1 MSPKIVRSPQCILPK
16 QAFASYEGP
25 WILPKVNLSTEH
37 TYGFKRIQLRLL
49 IHVAS
54 LEGRTFEFMRN
65 QWWHNFENPLVQERP
80 GNLPTTI
87 KQAGRSHQDPASTMA
102 IMKYTNLIFKSVKYK
117 CQKRHSNPSG
127 PSGTGNKYSRINSCS
142 SGRGA
147 ALLPSEDA
155 DSNNDPIPTITFND
169 DEVALVPS
177 YSATSDPFVDEPDNF
192 PLLDL
197 SSLRSN
203 ATALRT
209 AIDTQD
215 QTQTRLATPNNQS
228 HPIRVIIV
236 GGGPNGLVLAHALHQ
251 AGIEYILLERSQTI
265 LTSDNNDGPGLILWP
280 NSARILD
287 QLGLLRRAHKLAC
300 SMRTRQIYH
309 ADGTPCPSSY
319 EDVFSRSQSDHGRS
333 CMLISR
339 AALVGLLWEALPGRE
354 THVQT
359 GKEVVSI
366 ETHAA
371 GVRVTCADGSVEE
384 GSIVVGCDGV
394 HSVVRQS
401 ICDLWAEKKAE
412 GRRRLSLGRLGGR
425 GNGGNGKADKTME
438 AKYYGLVGSAPL
450 LDGLEPGVCYETRG
464 DATGKTFQVLSG
476 KNTA

>member
-37 TYGFKRIQLRLL
+37 TYGFKQIQLRLL

-54 LEGRTFEFMRN
+54 LEDRTFECMRN
-65 QWWHNFENPLVQERP
+65 QSWHNLENSLVQERP
-80 GNLPTTI
+80 CNLPTTI
-87 KQAGRSHQDPASTMA
+87 EQAGRSPQDPAFTMA
-102 IMKYTNLIFKSVKYK
+102 IMGYTRYLFKSVKNK
-117 CQKRHSNPSG
+117 CQKRHSDPSG
-127 PSGTGNKYSRINSCS
+127 PSGTGNKYSRINTCS
-142 SGRGA
+142 NGRGA

-155 DSNNDPIPTITFND
+155 DSNNDPIPTITLND

-215 QTQTRLATPNNQS
+215 QTQTRLQTPNNQS

-251 AGIEYILLERSQTI
+251 AGINYILLERSQTI
-265 LTSDNNDGPGLILWP
+265 LTPDNNDGPGLILWP

-300 SMRTRQIYH
+300 SIRSRQTYL
-309 ADGTPCPSSY
+309 ADGSPCSPSY
-319 EDVFSRSQSDHGRS
+319 EDVFARSQSDHGRS
-333 CMLISR
+333 CMLTSR
-339 AALVGLLWEALPGRE
+339 AVLVGLLWEALPGRE

-359 GKEVVSI
+359 EKEVVSI
-366 ETHAA
+366 ETHAT

-401 ICDLWAEKKAE
+401 ICDLRVEKKAE
-412 GRRRLSLGRLGGR
+412 ARRRLSLGRLGGH
-425 GNGGNGKADKTME
+425 GTGGNGKEDKTME
-438 AKYYGLVGSAPL
+438 VKYYGLIGSAPL

-464 DATGKTFQVLSG
+464 NTTGKTFQVLTR
-476 KNTA
+476 KDTA

>member
-16 QAFASYEGP
+16 QAFASYEGR

-54 LEGRTFEFMRN
+54 LEGRIFEFMRN
-65 QWWHNFENPLVQERP
+65 QSWHNFENPLAQKRP
-80 GNLPTTI
+80 DNLPTTI

-102 IMKYTNLIFKSVKYK
+102 IMKYTELIFKSVKNK

-127 PSGTGNKYSRINSCS
+127 PSGTGNKYSRINSCP
-142 SGRGA
+142 SGHGA
-147 ALLPSEDA
+147 ALLSSEDA
-155 DSNNDPIPTITFND
+155 DSNNDPIPTITLND

-177 YSATSDPFVDEPDNF
+177 YSASSDPFVDKPDNV

-197 SSLRSN
+197 STLRSN

-215 QTQTRLATPNNQS
+215 QNQTRLQTTTNQ
-228 HPIRVIIV
+228 PRPFRVIIV

-265 LTSDNNDGPGLILWP
+265 LTPDNNYGPGLILWP

-287 QLGLLRRAHKLAC
+287 QLGLLRRTHKLAC
-300 SMRTRQIYH
+300 SIGTRQTYL
-309 ADGTPCPSSY
+309 ADGSPSSSSY

-339 AALVGLLWEALPGRE
+339 AALMCLLWEALPGRE

-359 GKEVVSI
+359 GKEVVCV

-371 GVRVTCADGSVEE
+371 VVQVTCADGSIEE

-401 ICDLWAEKKAE
+401 ICDLRAEKKAE
-412 GRRRLSLGRLGGR
+412 ARRRLSLGRLGGR
-425 GNGGNGKADKTME
+425 GTGGNGKADKTME
-438 AKYYGLVGSAPL
+438 VKYYGLVGSAPL

-476 KNTA
+476 KDTA

>member
-1 MSPKIVRSPQCILPK
+1 
-16 QAFASYEGP
+16 
-25 WILPKVNLSTEH
+25 
-37 TYGFKRIQLRLL
+37 
-49 IHVAS
+49 
-54 LEGRTFEFMRN
+54 
-65 QWWHNFENPLVQERP
+65 
-80 GNLPTTI
+80 
-87 KQAGRSHQDPASTMA
+87 MA
-102 IMKYTNLIFKSVKYK
+102 IMGYTRSLFKSVKNK
-117 CQKRHSNPSG
+117 CQKRHSGPSG

-142 SGRGA
+142 NGRGA
-147 ALLPSEDA
+147 APLPSEDA
-155 DSNNDPIPTITFND
+155 DSNNNPIPTITLND
-169 DEVALVPS
+169 DGVALVPS
-177 YSATSDPFVDEPDNF
+177 YSASLDPFVDEPDNF

-203 ATALRT
+203 ATALKT

-215 QTQTRLATPNNQS
+215 QTQTRLQTPSNQY

-251 AGIEYILLERSQTI
+251 AGIDYIVLERSQTF
-265 LTSDNNDGPGLILWP
+265 LTSDNNDGSGLILWP

-287 QLGLLRRAHKLAC
+287 QLGLLRRVHNLSR

-333 CMLISR
+333 CMLINRSTM
-339 AALVGLLWEALPGRE
+339 LSLLWGALPERDH
-354 THVQT
+354 HVQA

-371 GVRVTCADGSVEE
+371 GVRVICADGNIEE
-384 GSIVVGCDGV
+384 GTIVVGCDGV
-394 HSVVRQS
+394 HGVVRQS
-401 ICDLWAEKKAE
+401 ICDLRAEKKAE
-412 GRRRLSLGRLGGR
+412 ARRRLSLGRFGGR
-425 GNGGNGKADKTME
+425 GTGGNGKEDKTME
-438 AKYYGLVGSAPL
+438 VKYYGLVGSAPL

-476 KNTA
+476 KDTA